1 MLVRLAAAIALTLST
16 MSYAQ
21 AADGDLLGGKIVH
34 FECGDNCYLT
44 IQPEGGEEITGL
56 CEAETC
62 EPWNEVAEMPA
73 ELIGTDAEVTLGTG
87 KQYDA
92 EGNEMGETISFTV
105 VKTGDVQ

>member
-1 MLVRLAAAIALTLST
+1 MLIRLAAALAISVSTLSC
-16 MSYAQ
+16 AQ
-21 AADGDLLGGKIVH
+21 AADGDMAGGKIVR

-44 IQPEGGEEITGL
+44 IQPEDGEEITGL
-56 CEAETC
+56 CLAEAC
-62 EPWNEVAEMPA
+62 EPWNEVADIPA

-105 VKTGDVQ
+105 VKTGDFQ